1 MSEALLALG
10 EDSLQPRRR
19 RYSREFKR
27 QVVEQSQQPGVSA
40 AQVARAYELNGN
52 LLHTWRRHYRSGLL
66 GPVGGQSASLI
77 PVALSASPTSQATPV
92 VTGHLVSIH
101 CGELVI
107 TLPSDVDPSTLKTV
121 LAALRT

>member
-1 MSEALLALG
+1 MSDALLAVG
-10 EDSLQPRRR
+10 EDGVQPRRR

-27 QVVEQSQQPGVSA
+27 QVVEQSLQPGVSA
-40 AQVARAYELNGN
+40 AQVARAHELNGN
-52 LLHTWRRHYRSGLL
+52 LLHTWRWHYRSGLL
-66 GPVGGQSASLI
+66 GPVGHQGVALI
-77 PVALSASPTSQATPV
+77 LVALSTTSATKRAPV
-92 VTGHLVSIH
+92 TAKQCLSIQ

>member
-1 MSEALLALG
+1 MSDALVGAD
-10 EDSLQPRRR
+10 EDGVQPRRR

-27 QVVEQSQQPGVSA
+27 QVVEQSLQAGVSA
-40 AQVARAYELNGN
+40 AQVARAHELNGN
-52 LLHTWRRHYRSGLL
+52 LLHTWRWQYRSGLL
-66 GPVGGQSASLI
+66 GPVDHQGAALI
-77 PVALSASPTSQATPV
+77 PVALSTAPAKEIVPV
-92 VTGHLVSIH
+92 AAKQCLSIQ